1 MKRIPLILVA
11 GFLGA
16 GKTTF
21 LQALMRELKEKGVGF
36 SVVVND
42 FENAEVDA
50 SRLRALG
57 VEVQA
62 ISGSC
67 VCCSSLD
74 EFLVSLRDIDV
85 PEDGVLLVEANGASD
100 LISLIV
106 AVTMRG
112 ECRRFLSP
120 LQVTMVDGRRW
131 QERGG
136 QNGLEQEQVL
146 TSTHWCLTHAAGVNR
161 LRQLEVREAVRE
173 LAPRAVET
181 SVEDFAQYVWLV
193 RSGLA
198 VFSEESGL
206 AVEEVKKLA
215 ERHQHHH
222 EGERAFTSMRVEL
235 PFVVE
240 RKALE
245 GVLAALPESVIRVKG
260 LCRLA
265 EIPQIPMSFQHVRP
279 AAETWFLPLLN
290 VLGVLPS
297 GVVIGVGMP
306 VEEIG
311 GRFEGLVGG

>member
-57 VEVQA
+57 AEVQA

-100 LISLIV
+100 LISLIA
-106 AVTMRG
+106 AVTMRE

-136 QNGLEQEQVL
+136 PTWGLGQPFARHGSSSSSCHL
-146 TSTHWCLTHAAGVNR
+146 GR
-161 LRQLEVREAVRE
+161 L
-173 LAPRAVET
+173 
-181 SVEDFAQYVWLV
+181 
-193 RSGLA
+193 
-198 VFSEESGL
+198 
-206 AVEEVKKLA
+206 
-215 ERHQHHH
+215 
-222 EGERAFTSMRVEL
+222 
-235 PFVVE
+235 
-240 RKALE
+240 
-245 GVLAALPESVIRVKG
+245 
-260 LCRLA
+260 
-265 EIPQIPMSFQHVRP
+265 
-279 AAETWFLPLLN
+279 
-290 VLGVLPS
+290 
-297 GVVIGVGMP
+297 
-306 VEEIG
+306 
-311 GRFEGLVGG
+311 